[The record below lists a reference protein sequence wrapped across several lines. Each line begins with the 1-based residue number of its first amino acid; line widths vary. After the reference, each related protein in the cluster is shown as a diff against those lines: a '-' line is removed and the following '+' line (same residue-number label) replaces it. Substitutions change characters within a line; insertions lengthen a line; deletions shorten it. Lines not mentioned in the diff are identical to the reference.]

1 MGEYHQ
7 VKRKHEY
14 KRLKKLLKKEHDI
27 SIKSLKEDSSE
38 DMPEPSRSQYSNLIS
53 QLMMSQQS
61 AQYKVLSRKITN
73 KRSSSI
79 LNQSLELIEMVQQL
93 DDLVQKSH
101 KKPLKFKKKHFEEDL
116 GLKRLLK
123 KTLVKKSLKP
133 TSYRVKTALSTSR
146 IIPKT
151 LLKNPTKANREK
163 FHRHSSFF
171 NNMQTMQSLLEFRR
185 SQLSSTLRKKDL

>member
-79 LNQSLELIEMVQQL
+79 LN
-93 DDLVQKSH
+93 
-101 KKPLKFKKKHFEEDL
+101 
-116 GLKRLLK
+116 
-123 KTLVKKSLKP
+123 
-133 TSYRVKTALSTSR
+133 
-146 IIPKT
+146 
-151 LLKNPTKANREK
+151 
-163 FHRHSSFF
+163 
-171 NNMQTMQSLLEFRR
+171 
-185 SQLSSTLRKKDL
+185 